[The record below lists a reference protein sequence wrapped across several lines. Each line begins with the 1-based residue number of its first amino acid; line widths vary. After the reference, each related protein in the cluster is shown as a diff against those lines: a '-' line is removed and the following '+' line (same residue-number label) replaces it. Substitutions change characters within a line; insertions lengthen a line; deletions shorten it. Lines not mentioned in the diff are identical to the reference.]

1 MRAFQRAGE
10 DDMAKSRT
18 RQPRRALT
26 VLSVLMTTLLSAAC
40 GVVNPEYV
48 LPDICREFGDTPL
61 TPLSAPA
68 PNDPT
73 NPKVIFETQGQIK
86 AMHGFG
92 SAQLDSGKRIIKVEQ
107 SVVIPAYANQAT
119 VFLNGW
125 HLNYLG
131 GDQHVLALG
140 ALITK
145 IKLDRRSSTLTW
157 TAAGVLRD
165 DDFKEAY
172 NFTYHFTVIAW
183 NDAAL
188 SVTVD
193 QGNPDNFCNADT
205 DLPDKSFVAI
215 NKDTTTALS
224 SFSIFSQEP
233 GLPRGKPVAVLPRGF
248 AYFWWGGDHHMLQ
261 LGYNLD
267 HSEIFA
273 EQGKLYNNNPDHVR
287 TAGDLMSGKLAPL
300 PTPASLV
307 DSGFVSWNTYSIF
320 KDNDSRR
327 DYVFSEL
334 ISTVGGNDVG
344 IVQPPF
350 AILPK
355 EGVGGDFLPGGVI
368 QEHVVIENVPF
379 EYAVPVLTGWEL
391 SYLTDDQH
399 VKEVGIS
406 IDDWSFIGDT
416 LSYRLSSILRDDD
429 FTPPHSARHKVTI
442 LGIRPTVSGGVGV
455 PRQSR

>member
-1 MRAFQRAGE
+1 MT
-10 DDMAKSRT
+10 KSRT
-18 RQPRRALT
+18 RRSGRGLT
-26 VLSVLMTTLLSAAC
+26 VLSLLMITLVSAAC
-40 GVVNPEYV
+40 GGVINPNYV
-48 LPDICREFGDTPL
+48 LPNICREFDDTPL
-61 TPLSAPA
+61 TPLSAPP

-73 NPKVIFETQGQIK
+73 NPKLIFETPGQIK
-86 AMHGFG
+86 VMHGSG
-92 SAQLDSGKRIIKVEQ
+92 SAKLDSGKRIIKVEQ
-107 SVVIPAYANQAT
+107 SVIIPTYANQAT

-125 HLNYLG
+125 RLNYLG

-145 IKLDRRSSTLTW
+145 IKLDRRSATLAW

-165 DDFKEAY
+165 DDFKEGY

-188 SVTVD
+188 SVSVD
-193 QGNPDNFCNADT
+193 QGSPDNFCNADT

-215 NKDTTTALS
+215 NNGTTALS
-224 SFSIFSQEP
+224 SFSVFSQEP

-273 EQGKLYNNNPDHVR
+273 EQGKIYNNNKNHVR
-287 TAGDLMSGKLAPL
+287 TAGDLMTGIPAPL
-300 PTPASLV
+300 TTPASLV
-307 DSGFVSWNTYSIF
+307 DSGFVSWNTYAIF

-334 ISTVGGNDVG
+334 VSTVGGNDVG

-355 EGVGGDFLPGGVI
+355 EGEGGDFLPGGVKKE
-368 QEHVVIENVPF
+368 QVVIENIPF

-391 SYLTDDQH
+391 NYLTDDQH
-399 VKEVGIS
+399 VQEVGIW

-416 LSYRLSSILRDDD
+416 LSYKLSSILRDDD

-442 LGIRPTVSGGVGV
+442 LGIRPTVSGGDGV

>member
-1 MRAFQRAGE
+1 MT
-10 DDMAKSRT
+10 KSAT
-18 RQPRRALT
+18 RQSRRALT
-26 VLSVLMTTLLSAAC
+26 VLSVLMTTLVSAAC
-40 GVVNPEYV
+40 GVINPNYV
-48 LPDICREFGDTPL
+48 LPNICRVFDDTPL
-61 TPLSAPA
+61 TPLSAPP

-73 NPKVIFETQGQIK
+73 NPKPIFETQGQIK
-86 AMHGFG
+86 VMHGSG
-92 SAQLDSGKRIIKVEQ
+92 SAKLESGNRIIKAEQ
-107 SVVIPAYANQAT
+107 SVSIPTYANQAT

-125 HLNYLG
+125 NLSYLG

-145 IKLDRRSSTLTW
+145 IKLDRRGPTLTW

-165 DDFKEAY
+165 DDFKEGY

-183 NDAAL
+183 NDTAL
-188 SVTVD
+188 NMSVD
-193 QGNPDNFCNADT
+193 QGSPDNFCSADT
-205 DLPDKSFVAI
+205 DLPDKSFVAV
-215 NKDTTTALS
+215 NNGTTALS
-224 SFSIFSQEP
+224 SFSVFSQKL
-233 GLPRGKPVAVLPRGF
+233 GLPRDKPVAVLPRGF
-248 AYFWWGGDHHMLQ
+248 GYFWWGGDHHVLQ

-273 EQGKLYNNNPDHVR
+273 EQGKIYSNNKSHVR
-287 TAGDLMSGKLAPL
+287 TAGDIMTGIPAPL

-307 DSGFVSWNTYSIF
+307 DSGFVSWNTYAIF

-334 ISTVGGNDVG
+334 VSTVGGNDVG

-350 AILPK
+350 AVLPK
-355 EGVGGDFLPGGVI
+355 EGEGGNFLPGGVKKGQI
-368 QEHVVIENVPF
+368 VIENVPF
-379 EYAVPVLTGWEL
+379 EYAVPLLTGWDL
-391 SYLTDDQH
+391 NYLTDDQH
-399 VKEVGIS
+399 VKEVGIA

-416 LSYRLSSILRDDD
+416 LSYTLSSILRDDD

-442 LGIRPTVSGGVGV
+442 LGIRPTVSGGGGGV